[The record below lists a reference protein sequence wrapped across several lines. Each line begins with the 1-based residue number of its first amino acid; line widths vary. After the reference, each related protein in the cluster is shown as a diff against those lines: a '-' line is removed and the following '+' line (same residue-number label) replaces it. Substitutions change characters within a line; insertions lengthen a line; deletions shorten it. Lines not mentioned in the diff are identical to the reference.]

1 MQNSKHKIRNPD
13 RFGRLSFRYFRICF
27 GFRYSN
33 FGFIV
38 LVVCSL
44 WFGISTHSAFAS
56 TINQPPVTLGLI
68 SGLVG
73 HWTFDGQD
81 MAGERAYDRSGQNNT
96 GLLTNG
102 PTKTIG
108 KIGQALSF
116 DGVNDYVNVPH
127 ISTLEIIGDLTLSVW
142 LYHRGQISADSFVA
156 KGAAY
161 NTVSP
166 YDFWVSNNG
175 TLNFSQND
183 GSANQE
189 TFTSVLP
196 VPLSIW
202 THVVVTRSGTNI
214 KLFTNGVQGLSATYT
229 RNPTASGD
237 PLTIGDNLSGAP
249 FDGLIDDVRIYNR
262 ALSASEIKRLYN
274 IGAASKL
281 NTTLKDALSSGL
293 VGHWTFDGQDMA
305 GERAYDRSGQNNT
318 GLLTNGPTRA
328 IGKIGQALSFDGA
341 DDYVD
346 TADIDF
352 AAGNFTLSAWFK
364 TSVLKD
370 QRILS
375 KYSAVNNQIWL
386 MVLNDGTLEAGV
398 YDGTS
403 WRVATD
409 PSSRSNNMW
418 HHVAMDVTTS
428 NIIFYVNG
436 AQVGSDVHD
445 NSFPVNNSTWNIG
458 RNNDGT
464 EYFNGAIDDVR
475 IYNRALSA
483 SEIKRLY
490 NIGAASK
497 LNTTLKD
504 ALSSGLVGHW
514 TFDGQDMAGERAYD
528 RSGQNNTGTLT
539 NGPTR
544 AIGKIGQ
551 ALNFDGVND
560 DVSTNNTVD
569 LPGEMS
575 VFAWIKSNT
584 VQTDAFGDYIVASN
598 NEAQFTLAHDT
609 YVGGGI
615 LEARWNNERISSCEV
630 GTITVG
636 KWYHVGFTRTGSSG
650 NWTCRVYINGALAKT
665 GTGIATN
672 PGVAG
677 IVRIGSR
684 QSGTYFLFDG
694 LIDDVRIYNRA
705 LSEQEVKQLYLMGK

>member
-44 WFGISTHSAFAS
+44 WFGISIHSAFAS

-68 SGLVG
+68 
-73 HWTFDGQD
+73 
-81 MAGERAYDRSGQNNT
+81 
-96 GLLTNG
+96 
-102 PTKTIG
+102 
-108 KIGQALSF
+108 
-116 DGVNDYVNVPH
+116 
-127 ISTLEIIGDLTLSVW
+127 
-142 LYHRGQISADSFVA
+142 
-156 KGAAY
+156 
-161 NTVSP
+161 
-166 YDFWVSNNG
+166 
-175 TLNFSQND
+175 
-183 GSANQE
+183 
-189 TFTSVLP
+189 
-196 VPLSIW
+196 
-202 THVVVTRSGTNI
+202 
-214 KLFTNGVQGLSATYT
+214 
-229 RNPTASGD
+229 
-237 PLTIGDNLSGAP
+237 
-249 FDGLIDDVRIYNR
+249 
-262 ALSASEIKRLYN
+262 
-274 IGAASKL
+274 
-281 NTTLKDALSSGL
+281 
-293 VGHWTFDGQDMA
+293 
-305 GERAYDRSGQNNT
+305 
-318 GLLTNGPTRA
+318 
-328 IGKIGQALSFDGA
+328 
-341 DDYVD
+341 
-346 TADIDF
+346 
-352 AAGNFTLSAWFK
+352 
-364 TSVLKD
+364 
-370 QRILS
+370 
-375 KYSAVNNQIWL
+375 
-386 MVLNDGTLEAGV
+386 
-398 YDGTS
+398 
-403 WRVATD
+403 
-409 PSSRSNNMW
+409 
-418 HHVAMDVTTS
+418 
-428 NIIFYVNG
+428 
-436 AQVGSDVHD
+436 
-445 NSFPVNNSTWNIG
+445 
-458 RNNDGT
+458 
-464 EYFNGAIDDVR
+464 
-475 IYNRALSA
+475 
-483 SEIKRLY
+483 
-490 NIGAASK
+490 
-497 LNTTLKD
+497 
-504 ALSSGLVGHW
+504 SGLVGHW